1 MSLKICFFQV
11 TSSEI
16 KEYSDISVRL
26 NKEYCRIH
34 NYHYLEVPTL
44 NTDRYAPQW
53 SKIFQIK
60 RLIETENY
68 DYYFF
73 LDADAIVINRDR
85 KLEDIIKE
93 MKTNI
98 AFSENGENGGRLINT
113 GSFISNR
120 KTLSLFNKCINLSLN
135 LKKDKRKGYWHEQDV
150 INDMYDDGWKMDVFP
165 MNTINSYWAYNLE
178 NNDDQFIY
186 HFMARPVE
194 EKTKIAKLIEDKLK
208 NKYNLS
214 KS

>member
-34 NYHYLEVPTL
+34 NYDYLEVPTV
-44 NTDRYAPQW
+44 NTTTHAPQW

-60 RLIETENY
+60 RLLETENY

-73 LDADAIVINRDR
+73 LDADAIVINRNC
-85 KLEDIIKE
+85 KLEDFINK
-93 MKTNI
+93 MKTDI
-98 AFSENGENGGRLINT
+98 AFSENGANGGRLINT
-113 GSFISNR
+113 GSFIANS
-120 KTLSLFNKCINLSLN
+120 KTISLFNQCIDLSVTV
-135 LKKDKRKGYWHEQDV
+135 KKDKKRGYWHEQDV

-165 MNTINSYWAYNLE
+165 MNTINSYWAYDLE
-178 NNDDQFIY
+178 SNDEQFIY

-194 EKTKIAKLIEDKLK
+194 EKTKIAQLIEDKLK
-208 NKYNLS
+208 K
-214 KS
+214 